1 MKEEY
6 EKIVSKYVEA
16 FCEKHEMEFDFWVAD
31 LKGTIASFSCEWFVN
46 FEDIRLDIDNKVD
59 KDVFCKW
66 YYIALDL
73 AIENK
78 PVINYYNYL
87 KLNA

>member
-1 MKEEY
+1 MKKEY

-16 FCEKHEMEFDFWVAD
+16 FEKKHSMEFDFWVAD
-31 LKGTIASFSCEWFVN
+31 LVGTVSCFQNEYYIS
-46 FEDIRLDIDNKVD
+46 FEDIRLDLDND
-59 KDVFCKW
+59 INKDMFFEW
-66 YYIALDL
+66 YDL
-73 AIENK
+73 SLELAMANK